1 MRALGRSKTV
11 RIGAVLLVLSLVA
24 VLTIVVRNAVRY
36 REAVALDQAGDA
48 QGAYELFHALGGY
61 SDAAQRAQALVEA
74 DPALPYRSV
83 SKGDTVS
90 FGSYEQDGNTSNG
103 PEPIQWIV
111 LDKIDGQLLL
121 LSADVLEARQ
131 YHHVPFEE
139 VTWENSDLRAWMNGD
154 FYDGAFT
161 PVQRGLVETVHNE
174 NADQSITGAS
184 GGAATDDRV
193 FALSETESVIYLNT
207 PAARSDIGAAP
218 ASVHA
223 AAGSLSVSEDGT
235 ADWWLRS
242 PGTYGF
248 ATQFVD
254 ATGVPSLSGANV
266 DLQYGVRPALWIN
279 VEGVGEGS

>member
-1 MRALGRSKTV
+1 M

-36 REAVALDQAGDA
+36 REAVALDEAGDT

-61 SDAAQRAQALVEA
+61 GDAAQRAQALVEA
-74 DPALPYRSV
+74 DPALPYRSA

-90 FGSYEQDGNTSNG
+90 FGSYEQDGNADNG
-103 PEPIQWIV
+103 PEPILWIV
-111 LDKIDGQLLL
+111 LDNIDGQLLL

-154 FYDGAFT
+154 FYEGAFT
-161 PVQRGLVETVHNE
+161 PVQRGLIETVHNE

-193 FALSETESVIYLNT
+193 FALSETESVIYFNT
-207 PAARSDIGAAP
+207 PAARSHIGGAR
-218 ASVHA
+218 ASPHA
-223 AAGSLSVSEDGT
+223 AAGPRSVRVEGT

-254 ATGVPSLSGANV
+254 ASGTPSLSGANV

-279 VEGVGEGS
+279 VAGAGEESR

>member
-1 MRALGRSKTV
+1 MGDNGGVRALGRSKTV

-154 FYDGAFT
+154 FYEGTFT
-161 PVQRGLVETVHNE
+161 PVQRGLSRSPVRAAELRLT
-174 NADQSITGAS
+174 TGFLRS
-184 GGAATDDRV
+184 VRPR
-193 FALSETESVIYLNT
+193 ALST
-207 PAARSDIGAAP
+207 
-218 ASVHA
+218 
-223 AAGSLSVSEDGT
+223 
-235 ADWWLRS
+235 
-242 PGTYGF
+242 
-248 ATQFVD
+248 
-254 ATGVPSLSGANV
+254 
-266 DLQYGVRPALWIN
+266 
-279 VEGVGEGS
+279 